1 MEVQMTRQKTSF
13 DDHMNMIAGAQKTAS
28 QKPVGNSPSLLQK
41 LAEELG
47 VGGIPVGGQVV
58 DATGAINNTAPAV
71 EAATAAVADPQ
82 VAVAGG
88 VPAVAAAGM
97 VPAPTKPDEAQVVTS
112 GEGTAKSI
120 NEFAKQP
127 EAAAAAAGED
137 VVSNYDTA
145 SAEKIGELIANAF
158 VANLEKIAKRQEYT
172 QALGI
177 LKEAGLLDAYVIKDA
192 GIEKTAAKEVDCLT
206 KIANKETLSQ
216 DDIITAAKQYVEF
229 VKVAEEA
236 EKKGEE
242 DADKLV
248 EALNEAAEEKEGDEG
263 EGAAAEAASDPE
275 VAKAVQV
282 LQDKGIL

>member
-1 MEVQMTRQKTSF
+1 MARQKTCF

-47 VGGIPVGGQVV
+47 VGGIPTGGQVV
-58 DATGAINNTAPAV
+58 DATSAVSAAAPAV
-71 EAATAAVADPQ
+71 EAATAAIADPQ

-97 VPAPTKPDEAQVVTS
+97 APAAVRPNEAQVVTS
-112 GEGTAKSI
+112 GDGTAKSI
-120 NEFAKQP
+120 NEFGKLP

-145 SAEKIGELIANAF
+145 SAEKVGELIADSF
-158 VANLEKIAKRQEYT
+158 VRNLEKIAKRQEYT

-177 LKEAGLLDAYVIKDA
+177 LKEAGLLDTYVINDT
-192 GIEKTAAKEVDCLT
+192 GIEKTAAQEVDCLT
-206 KIANKETLSQ
+206 KIANKESLSQ
-216 DDIITAAKQYVEF
+216 NDIITAANQYVEF
-229 VKVAEEA
+229 VKIAEEA

-242 DADKLV
+242 DADELV
-248 EALNEAAEEKEGDEG
+248 EKLNEAAEEGEDEG
-263 EGAAAEAASDPE
+263 EDAAAEAATDPE
-275 VAKAVQV
+275 VAQAVQV